1 MTTNHRHAD
10 SEIDLRPAR
19 PEDADA
25 VFALFDA
32 ASLDAVGFHHR
43 ETERVRTFWA
53 RWEPGSQGAAA
64 QVAVAG
70 SVIAGA
76 ALVSAPRRQT
86 LALVAVHPDRRGQGA
101 GAALADWLV
110 AHTTGFC
117 ESSPDQPVTLTQRIL
132 ASDHDALRLLQAR
145 GWRRSRTL
153 VRMERALTAGDRH
166 THAVAGI
173 DLRPVNPERELTA
186 LLLAE
191 HLAFK
196 DSEVYDPAEFALV
209 LARRRQ
215 WLATDAAYDPAL
227 WFVAAARDDAGH
239 ETIAGICLCT
249 LDTVE
254 RADMAWINRL
264 AVRVPWRRRGIGQAL
279 LRTAF
284 AELAQRGK
292 RHVGLNVI
300 AGNLPALHVYEQAGL
315 TVVPAL
321 RFDEV
326 ELPVCTGK
334 ERDDGT

>member
-1 MTTNHRHAD
+1 MATNHRHAD

-25 VFALFDA
+25 VTALFEA
-32 ASLDAVGFHHR
+32 ASLAAVGFHHR
-43 ETERVRTFWA
+43 EMERVRTFWA
-53 RWEPGSQGAAA
+53 RWEPGSQGAGA

-70 SVIAGA
+70 SAIVGAG
-76 ALVSAPRRQT
+76 LVPPPQGRT

-101 GAALADWLV
+101 GGALADWLV
-110 AHTTGFC
+110 AHTTGLC
-117 ESSPDQPVTLTQRIL
+117 GSPPDRRVTLTQRIL
-132 ASDHDALRLLQAR
+132 ASDHDALRLLRAR

-153 VRMERALTAGDRH
+153 VRMERAVTAGDRPA
-166 THAVAGI
+166 HAVPGI
-173 DLRPVNPERELTA
+173 DLRPVSPEREMAA

-196 DSEVYDPAEFALV
+196 DSEAYDPAEFALA

-215 WLATDAAYDPAL
+215 WLATDSRYDPAL
-227 WFVAAARDDAGH
+227 WFVAAARDDAGQ

-292 RHVGLNVI
+292 RHVGLNVV
-300 AGNLPALHVYEQAGL
+300 AGNLNALHVYEQAGMA
-315 TVVPAL
+315 VVPAL
-321 RFDEV
+321 QFDEV
-326 ELPVCTGK
+326 ELPVCTG
-334 ERDDGT
+334 EEGG